1 LRVAH
6 VDPQADASANSQA
19 VASDQAVASGTVAR
33 AAKPRKAKRP
43 ATADAAASRSAT
55 EAAAKGRA
63 YPFTADPGRAA
74 NMRGNRRADTKP
86 ELALRAALFAMGY
99 RYRKDLRLD
108 LPARRVRPDIAF
120 TSRRVAVFIDGCFW
134 HACPE
139 HGSKPK
145 SNEWYWSPKLT
156 RNVERD
162 RAADAALVAAGWRVV
177 RVWEHE
183 SLEAAVAAVLAAV
196 GPRVKP
202 APAPAQ
208 PARAGTPTAEPPND

>member
-1 LRVAH
+1 LLVAH

-19 VASDQAVASGTVAR
+19 LASGTVAR
-33 AAKPRKAKRP
+33 PAKPWPRKAKRP
-43 ATADAAASRSAT
+43 VTADAGESRSAM
-55 EAAAKGRA
+55 EAAAKGKS

-120 TSRRVAVFIDGCFW
+120 TSRRVAVFVDGCFW

-162 RAADAALVAAGWRVV
+162 RAADAALAQAGWTVIRL
-177 RVWEHE
+177 WEHVP
-183 SLEAAVAAVLAAV
+183 LPDAVAAVVTAV
-196 GPRVKP
+196 GTPKALPPR
-202 APAPAQ
+202 
-208 PARAGTPTAEPPND
+208 